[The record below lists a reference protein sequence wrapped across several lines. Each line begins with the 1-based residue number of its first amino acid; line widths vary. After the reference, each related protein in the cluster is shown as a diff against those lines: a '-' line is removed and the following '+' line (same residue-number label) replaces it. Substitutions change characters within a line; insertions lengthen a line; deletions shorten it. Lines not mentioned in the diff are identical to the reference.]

1 MVSHFGDELTKRV
14 PNSIAPKRIP
24 HLGESRATAW
34 GVKNMVIGLKRHGTR
49 RADDSI
55 STLTGAVARQPAQPL
70 TGAIKGEAVKLLL
83 ILSRATHGV
92 EGESFL
98 HRYRFGPLKVVW
110 LVFFNCLQC

>member
-1 MVSHFGDELTKRV
+1 MESQFGDKLTKRI

-24 HLGESRATAW
+24 HLGESRPTAW
-34 GVKNMVIGLKRHGTR
+34 GVKNMVIGLKRHGTG
-49 RADDSI
+49 RADTI

-92 EGESFL
+92 EGESLL
-98 HRYRFGPLKVVW
+98 HRYRFGPLKDIW
-110 LVFFNCLQC
+110 LVFFNCLQG